1 MATSMILDHRGR
13 PMSTRPEFNEYAGI
27 RGGRDITRGYV
38 SESLYLWPQD
48 KVLRSQGG
56 TTQSYELYEDLLQDD
71 RAYST
76 FAQRRSAVVAR
87 EWAVE
92 PGGSMRR
99 DKMAA
104 DFLRETLEH
113 VRWDTVTSRMLYGVF
128 YGFSVAECMWA
139 RDGRYIAV
147 DEIKVRNRRRFVF
160 DPAFRLLLLTN
171 DEANGEPMPDR
182 KFWRFA
188 AGADNDDEPYG
199 RGLAYWLYWP
209 WWFKRNHV
217 RFWIT
222 FLEKFGMP
230 TGVGKYPRSAGPKE
244 RQVLLDAV
252 RAIHS
257 DSAVTVPEDMMI
269 ELLEASRAG
278 SVDYDAFY
286 QRMDEAIT
294 TVVLSQTMTTSDGSS
309 QAQAKVHM
317 EVRREVVEADAHLV
331 DDSFNRGPVEWLTEW
346 NFPGAAT
353 PRVRRIMDDPAELK
367 ALAER
372 DKTIVDMGHHLTRE
386 YVEETYQVEIDR
398 TVPEPPPPPALP
410 APMPGQAEPGVE
422 LAEVEEDSV
431 DVLREEARRVVGPLV
446 DRWVDALREGV
457 ERSASLTGY
466 REWLESEARSVMSLG
481 AVTDAVRDAMVA
493 AVLAGRFDV
502 DAPVDVELAEVEFA
516 EFASF
521 GHVRL
526 PFAEQIAFFRGKLN
540 LPTAAWT
547 DLWQSRHDEGFV
559 VAGAIRDSL
568 LEDLRAAVDSA
579 IAEGTT
585 LATFRSRFDA
595 TVAKH
600 GWSYSGGRDWRTRVI
615 YDTNLRQ
622 SYAAGRWQQL
632 QAVKAER
639 PYWRYRHSPA
649 SENAREQHLA
659 WDGLVLRADDPWW
672 RTHFPMNGWGCKCY
686 VEALSERD
694 IERLGKDGP
703 DTAPPIEMRTVT
715 VGAGARTV
723 SVPQGIDPGFAYAP
737 GARAA

>member
-147 DEIKVRNRRRFVF
+147 GEIKVRNRRRFVF

-182 KFWRFA
+182 KFWHFA

-286 QRMDEAIT
+286 ERMQDAIT

-331 DDSFNRGPVEWLTEW
+331 DDSFNRGPVAWLTEW
-346 NFPGAAT
+346 GFPGAAV

-372 DKTIVDMGHHLTRE
+372 DKTIVDMGHKLTRE
-386 YVEETYQVEIDR
+386 YVEETYQVEVDR
-398 TVPEPPPPPALP
+398 AAPPPRNPMPVPERSGA
-410 APMPGQAEPGVE
+410 E
-422 LAEVEEDSV
+422 LAEGDPDTDAA
-431 DVLREEARRVVGPLV
+431 DVLADRLEDDAAPAMDGLIAPVREL
-446 DRWVDALREGV
+446 V
-457 ERSASLTGY
+457 ERAESLDEIRDGLLALHA
-466 REWLESEARSVMSLG
+466 EMDPSELG
-481 AVTDAVRDAMVA
+481 AVMQRAFA
-493 AVLAGRFDV
+493 AAELAGRY
-502 DAPVDVELAEVEFA
+502 EVTE
-516 EFASF
+516 
-521 GHVRL
+521 
-526 PFAEQIAFFRGKLN
+526 
-540 LPTAAWT
+540 
-547 DLWQSRHDEGFV
+547 
-559 VAGAIRDSL
+559 
-568 LEDLRAAVDSA
+568 
-579 IAEGTT
+579 
-585 LATFRSRFDA
+585 
-595 TVAKH
+595 
-600 GWSYSGGRDWRTRVI
+600 
-615 YDTNLRQ
+615 
-622 SYAAGRWQQL
+622 
-632 QAVKAER
+632 
-639 PYWRYRHSPA
+639 
-649 SENAREQHLA
+649 
-659 WDGLVLRADDPWW
+659 
-672 RTHFPMNGWGCKCY
+672 
-686 VEALSERD
+686 EA
-694 IERLGKDGP
+694 
-703 DTAPPIEMRTVT
+703 
-715 VGAGARTV
+715 
-723 SVPQGIDPGFAYAP
+723 
-737 GARAA
+737 